1 MTNIL
6 NIEILGNSLQR
17 IGVFLAFVLFAF
29 IFSSYLS
36 KIFSSFIFRLLRKYT
51 PEHYGEKFY
60 ALVLQPLQYLVL
72 LMIIRTAIESLVYPP
87 AWEIEFWNMPLQVV
101 LDELLWSVVLL
112 AFTWLL
118 LRIIDYVAFILH
130 ERAAVTDSKSDD
142 QLVPFIKDA
151 LKIFIVVNALFV
163 LLGLVLDL
171 DLTSLLAGLGI
182 GGLAIAFA
190 AQESIKDIFGSIT
203 VVLDKPFVVGDVVK
217 IGEVEGSIEKVGLR
231 STRIRTGNLTLV
243 TVPNKKMLD
252 SNVDNHTIRSHR
264 RVRQVVGLAYDT
276 NAVQLKK
283 ITADL
288 LDFFKSNPRLNK
300 DVIVVFDEFGENSLN
315 LLVIYYIPFTSYE
328 VHMLEKEKVNYRIME
343 IVLSHGSNLAFPVR
357 EIKIDPDLFKRL

>member
-17 IGVFLAFVLFAF
+17 IGIFLAFVLFAF

-51 PEHYGEKFY
+51 PEYYGEKFH

-72 LMIIRTAIESLVYPP
+72 LMIIRTAIESLAYPP
-87 AWEIEFWNMPLQVV
+87 AWEIEFWNMPLQVL

-163 LLGLVLDL
+163 LLGVVLDL

-203 VVLDKPFVVGDVVK
+203 VFLDKPFVVGDVVK
-217 IGEVEGSIEKVGLR
+217 IGEAEGTIEKVGLR
-231 STRIRTGNLTLV
+231 STTIRTGNLTV
-243 TVPNKKMLD
+243 ITVPNKKMLD
-252 SNVDNHTIRSHR
+252 SNVENHTIRSHR
-264 RVRQVVGLAYDT
+264 RVRQVVGLSYDT
-276 NAVQLKK
+276 NAMQLKE

-288 LDFFKSNPRLNK
+288 IDFLKNNQRLNR
-300 DVIVVFDEFGENSLN
+300 DVVVVFDEFGENSLN
-315 LLVIYYIPFTSYE
+315 LLVIYYIPFTAYE
-328 VHMLEKEKVNYRIME
+328 EHMQEKEKVNYRIME
-343 IVLSHGSNLAFPVR
+343 IVRSHGSSLAFPVR